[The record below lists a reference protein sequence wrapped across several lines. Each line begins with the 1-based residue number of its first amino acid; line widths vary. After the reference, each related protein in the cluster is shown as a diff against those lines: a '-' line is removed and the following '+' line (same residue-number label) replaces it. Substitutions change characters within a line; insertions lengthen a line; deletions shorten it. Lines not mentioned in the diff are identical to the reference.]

1 MGAVLKQDWGSYS
14 DLLRKAYHH
23 EPISY
28 SRKTNKEWVELKK
41 PRLSVALAGTPGQVE
56 NLIKSAEDGLFSRF
70 IFYTFKSE
78 IVWIPASDTLNGIN
92 LTAHFEALSDKVLN
106 FVEFLENYESIK
118 FNLTQDQW
126 DKLNIYGEDS
136 LTTLATFVSED
147 LSSTSKRLGLILY
160 RVAMIITALRYFDN
174 GEIATEYT
182 CTDED
187 FDIALKL
194 VKVYQEHSVFMF
206 KELPKQATVTDKLLK
221 QFFDKLP
228 TSFRRKEAVTLAEAQ
243 FGIKERTADLY
254 LSKLVA
260 FKWIEKTRNG
270 IYQKIKQ

>member
-1 MGAVLKQDWGSYS
+1 
-14 DLLRKAYHH
+14 
-23 EPISY
+23 
-28 SRKTNKEWVELKK
+28 
-41 PRLSVALAGTPGQVE
+41 
-56 NLIKSAEDGLFSRF
+56 
-70 IFYTFKSE
+70 
-78 IVWIPASDTLNGIN
+78 
-92 LTAHFEALSDKVLN
+92 LTAHFENLSDTVLN
-106 FVEFLENYESIK
+106 FVEFLQSYETVRFK
-118 FNLTQDQW
+118 LTPEQW
-126 DKLNIYGEDS
+126 DKLNVYGDDC
-136 LTTLATFVSED
+136 LNTLATFVSED

-174 GEIATEYT
+174 GELSPEQICSDEY
-182 CTDED
+182 

-228 TSFRRKEAVTLAEAQ
+228 TSFRRKEAITLADGV

-260 FKWIEKTRNG
+260 FKWLDKTRNG
-270 IYQKIKQ
+270 IYQKIKN